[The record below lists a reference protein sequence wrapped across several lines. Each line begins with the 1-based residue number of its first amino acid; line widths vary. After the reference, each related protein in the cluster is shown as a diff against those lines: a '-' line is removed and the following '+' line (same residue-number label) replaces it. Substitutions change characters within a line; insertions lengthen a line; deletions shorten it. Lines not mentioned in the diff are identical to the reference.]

1 MELRNVVT
9 VSKELLEV
17 IPETETELIRDIQ
30 EYSSGLW
37 NQAPELL
44 QGTQFW
50 TPLQTI
56 LKKHITVFDEPWKIK
71 VKDIFANA

>member
-9 VSKELLEV
+9 VSKKLLEV

-44 QGTQFW
+44 QGAQFW
-50 TPLQTI
+50 APMQTI
-56 LKKHITVFDEPWKIK
+56 LAKHITIFDEPWKIK
-71 VKDIFANA
+71 VKDVFTNT